1 MSSQIKP
8 INKLDVHKICSGQV
22 VLNLATAVKELIEN
36 SLDAGATSVEIKL
49 KEFGKDLV
57 EVIDNGAGVHPDNFE
72 GLALKHHTSK
82 IQDFADLTSVETFGF
97 RGEALSSL
105 CALSDVT
112 VTTRHS
118 SQECGIKLVFD
129 HSGNIKLKVPIAKQ
143 IGTTVTL
150 SNLFSS
156 LPVRHK
162 EFHRNLKKE
171 FGKMIQV
178 VTGYCLVATQVK
190 LSCVNQTKSSNN
202 VLLSTHGSNT
212 VLENIS
218 CIYGSK
224 QANSLLVLKKVIPV
238 DEVDDTSNIFEIDGY
253 VSSCDHGGGRSSK
266 DRQFYFINSRPCEP
280 IKVIKTVNEVYHQYN
295 QNQYPFIYLNITIA
309 RDEVDINVT
318 PDKRQIFLSNENCL
332 VSIIRASLNKLF
344 ENIPSTY
351 KINTLLYESIS
362 TKRPYES
369 ITESKNCKLLKFDES
384 NEYES
389 KETPSHSEQIK
400 AKLNK
405 WKSDKSKIA
414 VPETIDKFLKPK
426 IEHIDNVQK
435 NHYEELIENK
445 VSNSPLKCTDTF
457 EIDGKDENTET
468 QKQDNIKLIEYPVH
482 SENVDEQKQV
492 NIKNYENIYTHINNS
507 KGKNIELTE
516 YSVHSSSSENI
527 NDNTF
532 CLNNVTEKSDTEE
545 DKYDSIKMSEVKN
558 VSIEDI
564 NTYCDLS
571 KIKANAS
578 IKIDSSI
585 APKERKFSVVE
596 TNIEQI
602 KQRLNNL
609 RFQTSKKQ
617 KTKTRFFATIDPSKN
632 QQAEGE
638 LSREISKDMFSKMSI
653 IGQFNLGFII
663 TKLDADLFIVDQHAT
678 DEKYNFETLQNTTKI
693 TSQKLVVPQQLELT
707 AVNEMV
713 LMENINVFQMNGFDF
728 QFQQD
733 AEPTKKVK
741 LTMIPMSNNW
751 SFGKEDVDELLF
763 MLQDAPN
770 TLCRPSRVRS
780 MFASRACRK
789 SVMIGTVLNL
799 SDMRKLIDH
808 MGDIEQPWNCP
819 HGRPTMRHLVNLS
832 LLNVKRE

>member
-1 MSSQIKP
+1 MSGQIKP

-36 SLDAGATSVEIKL
+36 SLDAGATSVGIKL

-57 EVIDNGAGVHPDNFE
+57 EVTDNGSGVHPDNFE

-82 IQDFADLTSVETFGF
+82 IKDFADLTSVETFGF

-105 CALSDVT
+105 CALSDVI

-129 HSGNIKLKVPIAKQ
+129 HTGNIKLKVPIAKQ
-143 IGTTVTL
+143 VGTSVTL

-178 VTGYCLVATQVK
+178 VTGYCLVSTQVK
-190 LSCVNQTKSSNN
+190 LSCVNQTKSLNN

-224 QANSLLVLKKVIPV
+224 QANSLLVLKKVIPE
-238 DEVDDTSNIFEIDGY
+238 DEEDDISNIFELDGY
-253 VSSCDHGGGRSSK
+253 ISSCDHSGGRSSK

-280 IKVIKTVNEVYHQYN
+280 LKVIKTVNEVYHQYN
-295 QNQYPFIYLNITIA
+295 QNQYPFVYLNITIA
-309 RDEVDINVT
+309 KAEVDINVT
-318 PDKRQIFLSNENCL
+318 PDKRQIFLSNENIL
-332 VSIIRASLNKLF
+332 VSIIKASLNRLF

-362 TKRPYES
+362 AKRPYES
-369 ITESKNCKLLKFDES
+369 TTESKNCKILKLDKN

-389 KETPSHSEQIK
+389 KETPNHSEQIK
-400 AKLNK
+400 AKLIR
-405 WKSDKSKIA
+405 WKSDNSKVATA
-414 VPETIDKFLKPK
+414 VSSTIDRFLTQK
-426 IEHIDNVQK
+426 IEPIDNVQE
-435 NHYEELIENK
+435 NHTEELIENEI
-445 VSNSPLKCTDTF
+445 STSLFLSTDTCDAIAINDK
-457 EIDGKDENTET
+457 EKKTDEFLQES
-468 QKQDNIKLIEYPVH
+468 IE
-482 SENVDEQKQV
+482 
-492 NIKNYENIYTHINNS
+492 NYKTKSTYINNS
-507 KGKNIELTE
+507 KSKNIELTE
-516 YSVHSSSSENI
+516 YSVDDSNSENMD
-527 NDNTF
+527 DNKF
-532 CLNNVTEKSDTEE
+532 SLKIVTEKSDSIV
-545 DKYDSIKMSEVKN
+545 DIKCDSIHKNEVKN
-558 VSIEDI
+558 VYVKDI
-564 NTYCDLS
+564 NTNTNCDSS
-571 KIKANAS
+571 KINPSAS
-578 IKIDSSI
+578 IEIDTSI
-585 APKERKFSVVE
+585 APKGRKFAVVE
-596 TNIEQI
+596 TNLEQI
-602 KQRLNNL
+602 RQRLSNL
-609 RFQTSKKQ
+609 KFQKSEKQ
-617 KTKTRFFATIDPSKN
+617 KIKTRFYATIDPNKN
-632 QQAEGE
+632 QQAEIE
-638 LSREISKDMFSKMSI
+638 LSREISKDMFSRMSI

-707 AVNEMV
+707 AVNEIV

-741 LTMIPMSNNW
+741 LTMIPMSKNW

-789 SVMIGTVLNL
+789 SVMIGKVLNL
-799 SDMRKLIDH
+799 GDMRKLIDH

-832 LLNVKRE
+832 LLNVNAK

>member
-1 MSSQIKP
+1 MSGQIKP

-36 SLDAGATSVEIKL
+36 SLDAGATSVGIKL

-57 EVIDNGAGVHPDNFE
+57 EVTDNGAGVHPDNFE

-82 IQDFADLTSVETFGF
+82 IQEFADLTSVETFGF

-112 VTTRHS
+112 VNTRHS

-224 QANSLLVLKKVIPV
+224 QANSLLVFKKVIPA
-238 DEVDDTSNIFEIDGY
+238 DEEDDISNIFELDGY
-253 VSSCDHGGGRSSK
+253 ISSCDHSGGRSSK

-280 IKVIKTVNEVYHQYN
+280 LKVIKTVNEVYHQYN
-295 QNQYPFIYLNITIA
+295 QNQYPFVYLNITIA
-309 RDEVDINVT
+309 RTEVDINVT

-332 VSIIRASLNKLF
+332 VSIIKASLNRLF

-369 ITESKNCKLLKFDES
+369 TTESKNCKLLKLDAS
-384 NEYES
+384 NDYEC
-389 KETPSHSEQIK
+389 KEAPSHSEQIK
-400 AKLNK
+400 AKLNR
-405 WKSDKSKIA
+405 WKSDKSKITA
-414 VPETIDKFLKPK
+414 VPETIDIYFKSKV
-426 IEHIDNVQK
+426 EHIDDVQK
-435 NHYEELIENK
+435 NSTEELIENK
-445 VSNSPLKCTDTF
+445 VSNSPLKCTDTI
-457 EIDGKDENTET
+457 EINDKNENTDK
-468 QKQDNIKLIEYPVH
+468 QKQEK
-482 SENVDEQKQV
+482 
-492 NIKNYENIYTHINNS
+492 IKNDEKNFTCINNS
-507 KGKNIELTE
+507 I
-516 YSVHSSSSENI
+516 SENI
-527 NDNTF
+527 NDNKF
-532 CLNNVTEKSDTEE
+532 CLNNVAEKSNTEI
-545 DKYDSIKMSEVKN
+545 DIKYNSIKMSEIKN
-558 VSIEDI
+558 VSVEDI
-564 NTYCDLS
+564 NTYELS
-571 KIKANAS
+571 KIKTNSS
-578 IKIDSSI
+578 IEIDTSI
-585 APKERKFSVVE
+585 APEKRKFAVVE
-596 TNIEQI
+596 TNLEQI
-602 KQRLNNL
+602 KQRLRNL
-609 RFQTSKKQ
+609 RFQTSEKQ
-617 KTKTRFFATIDPSKN
+617 KTKTRFYATIDPSKN

-638 LSREISKDMFSKMSI
+638 LSREISKDMFSKMNI

-678 DEKYNFETLQNTTKI
+678 DEKYNFETLQNKTKI

-707 AVNEMV
+707 AVNEMI
-713 LMENINVFQMNGFDF
+713 LMENIHIFQINGFEF
-728 QFQQD
+728 QFQHD

-741 LTMIPMSNNW
+741 LTKIPMSNNW

-832 LLNVKRE
+832 LLNVN

>member
-1 MSSQIKP
+1 MSGQIKP

-36 SLDAGATSVEIKL
+36 SLDAGATSVGIKL
-49 KEFGKDLV
+49 KEFGKDLI
-57 EVIDNGAGVHPDNFE
+57 EVTDNGAGVHPDNFE

-105 CALSDVT
+105 CALSDVI

-178 VTGYCLVATQVK
+178 VTGYCLVSTQVK
-190 LSCVNQTKSSNN
+190 LSCINQTKSSNN

-224 QANSLLVLKKVIPV
+224 QANSLLVIKKVIPV
-238 DEVDDTSNIFEIDGY
+238 DEVDDTSNIFELDGY
-253 VSSCDHGGGRSSK
+253 ISSCDHSGGRSSK

-280 IKVIKTVNEVYHQYN
+280 LKIIKTVNEVYHQYN
-295 QNQYPFIYLNITIA
+295 QNQYPFVYLNITIA
-309 RDEVDINVT
+309 RAEVDINVT

-332 VSIIRASLNKLF
+332 VSIIKASLNRLF

-351 KINTLLYESIS
+351 KINTSLYESIS

-369 ITESKNCKLLKFDES
+369 TTESKNCKLLKLDVS
-384 NEYES
+384 NEYER
-389 KETPSHSEQIK
+389 KETPCHSEQIK
-400 AKLNK
+400 AKLNR
-405 WKSDKSKIA
+405 WKSNNSKIAA
-414 VPETIDKFLKPK
+414 VPETIDTFFKPK
-426 IEHIDNVQK
+426 MEHINNVQK
-435 NHYEELIENK
+435 NNVEEFTENN
-445 VSNSPLKCTDTF
+445 VSNSPLKCTDTI
-457 EIDGKDENTET
+457 EINSKDENTDG
-468 QKQDNIKLIEYPVH
+468 QKQENIK
-482 SENVDEQKQV
+482 SDK
-492 NIKNYENIYTHINNS
+492 KNYTFINNS
-507 KGKNIELTE
+507 KRKNIELTE
-516 YSVHSSSSENI
+516 CSFNNSNSENTD
-527 NDNTF
+527 DNTF
-532 CLNNVTEKSDTEE
+532 CLNNVSDKSDSEV
-545 DKYDSIKMSEVKN
+545 DIKYDSIKMSEVKN
-558 VSIEDI
+558 VSVEDDI
-564 NTYCDLS
+564 NIYYDSS
-571 KIKANAS
+571 KIKADVS
-578 IKIDSSI
+578 IEIDTSI
-585 APKERKFSVVE
+585 APKERKFAVVE
-596 TNIEQI
+596 TNLEII
-602 KQRLNNL
+602 KQRLRNL
-609 RFQTSKKQ
+609 RFRTSEKQ
-617 KTKTRFFATIDPSKN
+617 KSKTRFYATIDPSKN

-733 AEPTKKVK
+733 GEPTNKVK

-808 MGDIEQPWNCP
+808 MGDIEQPWLYDFTLTSYWLKPFRCF
-819 HGRPTMRHLVNLS
+819 PTISYGFVLFI
-832 LLNVKRE
+832 

>member
-1 MSSQIKP
+1 MSGQIKP

-36 SLDAGATSVEIKL
+36 SLDAGATSIGIKL
-49 KEFGKDLV
+49 KEFGKDFI
-57 EVIDNGAGVHPDNFE
+57 EVTDNGAGVHPDNFE

-82 IQDFADLTSVETFGF
+82 ITDFSDLTSVETFGF

-112 VTTRHS
+112 VITRHS

-129 HSGNIKLKVPIAKQ
+129 HTGNIKMKVPIAKQ
-143 IGTTVTL
+143 VGTSVTL
-150 SNLFSS
+150 SNLFYS

-178 VTGYCLVATQVK
+178 VTGYCLVATKVK
-190 LSCVNQTKSSNN
+190 LSCVNQTKSLNN

-238 DEVDDTSNIFEIDGY
+238 DEEDDKSDIFELDGY
-253 VSSCDHGGGRSSK
+253 ISSCDHSGGRSSK

-280 IKVIKTVNEVYHQYN
+280 LKVIKAVNEVYHQYN
-295 QNQYPFIYLNITIA
+295 QNQYPFVYLNITIA
-309 RDEVDINVT
+309 RAEVDINVT
-318 PDKRQIFLSNENCL
+318 PDKRQIFLSNENIL
-332 VSIIRASLNKLF
+332 ISIIKASLNSLF

-369 ITESKNCKLLKFDES
+369 TTEDKNYKVLKLDKNDEYK
-384 NEYES
+384 NKES
-389 KETPSHSEQIK
+389 PSHSEQIK
-400 AKLNK
+400 AKLTR
-405 WKSDKSKIA
+405 WKSDNFKVATA
-414 VPETIDKFLKPK
+414 VSSTIDKFLEQK
-426 IEHIDNVQK
+426 IESIEK
-435 NHYEELIENK
+435 NTEELIENEI
-445 VSNSPLKCTDTF
+445 STSPFKCTDTNDT
-457 EIDGKDENTET
+457 IAIN
-468 QKQDNIKLIEYPVH
+468 DNEEKT
-482 SENVDEQKQV
+482 DEQKQES
-492 NIKNYENIYTHINNS
+492 IKHDKRKSTYINNLKS
-507 KGKNIELTE
+507 KNVESTE
-516 YSVHSSSSENI
+516 YSVDNSNCENMD
-527 NDNTF
+527 DNTL
-532 CLNNVTEKSDTEE
+532 CLKIVAEKSDSLI
-545 DKYDSIKMSEVKN
+545 DIKYDSSHKSEVKN
-558 VSIEDI
+558 EFGKDI
-564 NTYCDLS
+564 NIDCDS
-571 KIKANAS
+571 SRINTNA
-578 IKIDSSI
+578 IVKVDNSI
-585 APKERKFSVVE
+585 APKERKFVVVE
-596 TNIEQI
+596 TSLEQI
-602 KQRLNNL
+602 QQRLSNL
-609 RFQTSKKQ
+609 RFQRSEKQ
-617 KTKTRFFATIDPSKN
+617 KIKTRFFATIDPSKN
-632 QQAEGE
+632 QQAEVE
-638 LSREISKDMFSKMSI
+638 LSREISKDMFSRMSI

-728 QFQQD
+728 NFEQD

-763 MLQDAPN
+763 MLQ
-770 TLCRPSRVRS
+770 
-780 MFASRACRK
+780 
-789 SVMIGTVLNL
+789 
-799 SDMRKLIDH
+799 
-808 MGDIEQPWNCP
+808 
-819 HGRPTMRHLVNLS
+819 VN
-832 LLNVKRE
+832 

>member
-36 SLDAGATSVEIKL
+36 SLDAGATSVGIKL

-57 EVIDNGAGVHPDNFE
+57 EVTDNGSGVHPDNFE

-82 IQDFADLTSVETFGF
+82 IKDFADLTSVETFGF

-129 HSGNIKLKVPIAKQ
+129 HTGNIKLKVPVAKQ
-143 IGTTVTL
+143 VGTAVTL

-162 EFHRNLKKE
+162 EFHRNLKKD

-190 LSCVNQTKSSNN
+190 LSCINQTKSSNN

-238 DEVDDTSNIFEIDGY
+238 DEENDIPNIFELDGY
-253 VSSCDHGGGRSSK
+253 ISSCVHNGGRSSK

-280 IKVIKTVNEVYHQYN
+280 LKVIKTVNEVYHQYN
-295 QNQYPFIYLNITIA
+295 QNQYPFVYLNITIA
-309 RDEVDINVT
+309 RAEVDINVT
-318 PDKRQIFLSNENCL
+318 PDKRQIFLSNENYL
-332 VSIIRASLNKLF
+332 VSIIKASLNKLF

-351 KINTLLYESIS
+351 KIDTSLYESIS

-369 ITESKNCKLLKFDES
+369 TIESKDCKILKLDIS
-384 NEYES
+384 NGYES
-389 KETPSHSEQIK
+389 QKTLSHSEQIK
-400 AKLNK
+400 AKLVR
-405 WKSDKSKIA
+405 WKSDNSKITTA
-414 VPETIDKFLKPK
+414 VPSTIDKFLKQK
-426 IEHIDNVQK
+426 IEPNDNIQK
-435 NHYEELIENK
+435 NH
-445 VSNSPLKCTDTF
+445 
-457 EIDGKDENTET
+457 TE
-468 QKQDNIKLIEYPVH
+468 KLIEIE
-482 SENVDEQKQV
+482 ENEISSSPFMCADTSDTIAIIDKEEKNDEQKQES
-492 NIKNYENIYTHINNS
+492 IKNDKKKSTYINNTKS
-507 KGKNIELTE
+507 ENIELTE
-516 YSVHSSSSENI
+516 HVVDNSNGENMD
-527 NDNTF
+527 NNTF
-532 CLNNVTEKSDTEE
+532 CLKIAEKSGSKVDI
-545 DKYDSIKMSEVKN
+545 DSIHKSDVKN
-558 VSIEDI
+558 VFVKDI
-564 NTYCDLS
+564 KTSCDLS
-571 KIKANAS
+571 KTNTNPS
-578 IKIDSSI
+578 IEIDTSI
-585 APKERKFSVVE
+585 APKERKCALVE
-596 TNIEQI
+596 TNLEQI
-602 KQRLNNL
+602 KQRLSNL
-609 RFQTSKKQ
+609 RFRRSEKQ
-617 KTKTRFFATIDPSKN
+617 KIKTRFYATIDPNKN
-632 QQAEGE
+632 QQAEVE
-638 LSREISKDMFSKMSI
+638 LSREISKDMFSRMSI

-707 AVNEMV
+707 AVNEII

-789 SVMIGTVLNL
+789 SVMIGKVLNFG
-799 SDMRKLIDH
+799 DMRKLIDH

-819 HGRPTMRHLVNLS
+819 HGRPTMRHLVNLT
-832 LLNVKRE
+832 LLNVNAE

>member
-1 MSSQIKP
+1 MSGQIKP

-36 SLDAGATSVEIKL
+36 SLDAGATSIGIKL
-49 KEFGKDLV
+49 KEFGKDFI
-57 EVIDNGAGVHPDNFE
+57 EVTDNGAGVHPDNFE

-82 IQDFADLTSVETFGF
+82 ITDFSDLTSVETFGF

-112 VTTRHS
+112 VITRHS

-129 HSGNIKLKVPIAKQ
+129 HTGNIKMKVPIAKQ
-143 IGTTVTL
+143 VGTSVTL
-150 SNLFSS
+150 SNLFYS

-178 VTGYCLVATQVK
+178 VTGYCLVATKVK
-190 LSCVNQTKSSNN
+190 LSCVNQTKSLNN

-238 DEVDDTSNIFEIDGY
+238 DEEDDKSDIFELDGY
-253 VSSCDHGGGRSSK
+253 ISSCDHSGGRSSK

-280 IKVIKTVNEVYHQYN
+280 LKVIKAVNEVYHQYN
-295 QNQYPFIYLNITIA
+295 QNQYPFVYLNITIA
-309 RDEVDINVT
+309 RAEVDINVT
-318 PDKRQIFLSNENCL
+318 PDKRQIFLSNENIL
-332 VSIIRASLNKLF
+332 ISIIKASLNSLF

-369 ITESKNCKLLKFDES
+369 TTEDKNYKVLKLDKNDEYK
-384 NEYES
+384 NKES
-389 KETPSHSEQIK
+389 PSHSEQIK
-400 AKLNK
+400 AKLTR
-405 WKSDKSKIA
+405 WKSDNFKVATA
-414 VPETIDKFLKPK
+414 VSSTIDKFLEQK
-426 IEHIDNVQK
+426 IESIEK
-435 NHYEELIENK
+435 NTEELIENEI
-445 VSNSPLKCTDTF
+445 STSPFKCTDTNDT
-457 EIDGKDENTET
+457 IAIN
-468 QKQDNIKLIEYPVH
+468 DNEEKT
-482 SENVDEQKQV
+482 DEQKQES
-492 NIKNYENIYTHINNS
+492 IKHDKRKSTYINNLKS
-507 KGKNIELTE
+507 KNVESTE
-516 YSVHSSSSENI
+516 YSVDNSNCENMD
-527 NDNTF
+527 DNTL
-532 CLNNVTEKSDTEE
+532 CLKIVAEKSDSLI
-545 DKYDSIKMSEVKN
+545 DIKYDSSHKSEVKN
-558 VSIEDI
+558 EFGKDI
-564 NTYCDLS
+564 NIDCDS
-571 KIKANAS
+571 SRINTNA
-578 IKIDSSI
+578 IVKVDNSI
-585 APKERKFSVVE
+585 APKERKFVVVE
-596 TNIEQI
+596 TSLEQI
-602 KQRLNNL
+602 QQRLSNL
-609 RFQTSKKQ
+609 RFQRSEKQ
-617 KTKTRFFATIDPSKN
+617 KIKTRFFATIDPSKN
-632 QQAEGE
+632 QQAEVE
-638 LSREISKDMFSKMSI
+638 LSREISKDMFSRMSI

-728 QFQQD
+728 NFEQD

-789 SVMIGTVLNL
+789 SVMIGKVLNMG
-799 SDMRKLIDH
+799 DMRKLINH
-808 MGDIEQPWNCP
+808 MGEIEQPWNCP

-832 LLNVKRE
+832 LLNVNVE